1 MQPNQLLIA
10 ISPKWNAVQGNL
22 ALYEQSGSSWING
35 GFFPVMFGKNGMAWG
50 IGLHPPQQGIQKLEG
65 DGKSPAG
72 IFALGP
78 AFGHARAIPLN
89 MDYLALTSS
98 LEAVDDPQ
106 SIHYNQIVNRDQI
119 AHPDWKS
126 SEKMAEI
133 SVYDLGVV
141 VHHNYPQAQRGAG
154 SAIFMH
160 IWTNAQTGTAGCTAM
175 ERENLAL
182 LLAWLDKMKN
192 PLLVQLPIEEYERLQ
207 EAWGLPE
214 TLIVTQRASTTSQNL
229 FNSSSVL

>member
-1 MQPNQLLIA
+1 MQSYQLLIVTT
-10 ISPKWNAVQGNL
+10 SKWNSVQGRL
-22 ALYEQSGSSWING
+22 SLYEREGSSWIKWES
-35 GFFPVMFGKNGMAWG
+35 FPVVLGKRGMAWG
-50 IGLHPPQQGIQKLEG
+50 IGLHPPQQGIQKREG

-78 AFGHARAIPLN
+78 AFGHAKAIPSIR
-89 MDYLALTSS
+89 MDHLLLTAGI
-98 LEAVDDPQ
+98 EAVDDPE
-106 SIHYNQIVNRDQI
+106 SIHYNQIVDRDQV

-141 VHHNYPQAQRGAG
+141 VHHNYPEPQLGAG
-154 SAIFMH
+154 SAIFLH
-160 IWTNAQTGTAGCTAM
+160 IWTDAQTGTAGCTAM
-175 ERENLAL
+175 EREHLAL
-182 LLAWLDKMKN
+182 LLAWLDKEKN
-192 PLLVQLPIEEYERLQ
+192 PLLVQLPFDEYERLK

-214 TLIVTQRASTTSQNL
+214 TNHRDSTASQNL